1 MIRYFREDTSF
12 DFKNRRLNNNWLK
25 EVIISEEK
33 VPGNINYIFC
43 SDEYLLDINKKF
55 LSHDYYT
62 DVITFD
68 YCEEDVISGDIFISV
83 DSVRDNAAHYGV
95 TFERELDRVMVHGVL
110 HLIGYDDHCDE
121 DIAEMRAKE
130 DHYIER
136 KHQL

>member
-12 DFKNRRLNNNWLK
+12 DFKNRRLNNSWLK

-68 YCEEDVISGDIFISV
+68 YCEDDVISGDIFISV

>member
-12 DFKNRRLNNNWLK
+12 DFKNRRLNNSWLK

-68 YCEEDVISGDIFISV
+68 YCEEDVISGDVFISV

>member
-12 DFKNRRLNNNWLK
+12 DFKNRRLNNSWLK

>member
-12 DFKNRRLNNNWLK
+12 DFKNRRLNNSWLK

-68 YCEEDVISGDIFISV
+68 YCEDDLVSGDVFISV

-110 HLIGYDDHCDE
+110 HLIGYDDHCDQ

-136 KHQL
+136 KYQL